1 MDPSFPILPVLAV
14 LFLSAFARSALGFGD
29 ALIAMPLLALFLEVR
44 QATPLVALCGST
56 LALTMLIRGWREVD
70 IRAAWRLI
78 VSTLVGVPIGL
89 YYLTSVPEG
98 VIKVVLGGLLAGFG
112 IYRLKGDAPPRLGS
126 ERLSYGFGFF
136 AGILGGAYNTNGPP
150 IVIYGTLRGWPPDR
164 FRATLQGY
172 FFPTGLMVLAA
183 HAAGGLW
190 TPTVLGLYVYALP
203 VLAVALLTGEILNRN
218 VKPERFSRILH
229 GSLVVMGLLLVA
241 SVLRAAF

>member
-1 MDPSFPILPVLAV
+1 MDGIRDNAPVLAV
-14 LFLSAFARSALGFGD
+14 LFLAALGRSALGFGD
-29 ALIAMPLLALFLEVR
+29 ALVAMPLLALFLEVR

-56 LALTMLIRGWREVD
+56 LALAMLARGWREVD
-70 IRAAWRLI
+70 VRAAWRLI
-78 VSTLVGVPIGL
+78 VSTLVGIPIGL

-98 VIKVVLGGLLAGFG
+98 VVKVVLGLLLAGFG
-112 IYRLKGDAPPRLGS
+112 IYRLRGASAPRLGS
-126 ERLSYGFGFF
+126 ERLSYGFGLF

-150 IVIYGTLRGWPPDR
+150 IVIYGTLRGWPPER

-190 TPTVLGLYVYALP
+190 TPEVVGRYVQALP
-203 VLAVALLTGEILNRN
+203 VLAVALLAGEGLGRK

-229 GSLVVMGLLLVA
+229 GSLVVMGLMLVVSA
-241 SVLRAAF
+241 LRAVL